1 MIISPG
7 DSSKSSLDNNFLCD
21 KVCNILYSKDYTIFP
36 INEYCNGVYSKSF
49 IAVSNDSNDKLRR
62 DSIYLID
69 EFNKDS
75 IIVKY
80 KDEELPKRILNN
92 GSERL
97 LGINAYDGDFNSR
110 AYVYNNSAF
119 CFVEQKR
126 YKVLSDKTQLRKGM
140 VVEFFNNEK
149 WTERKVDNVDI
160 EYERMYKLLIK
171 YQKLR
176 VCID

>member
-1 MIISPG
+1 M
-7 DSSKSSLDNNFLCD
+7 
-21 KVCNILYSKDYTIFP
+21 
-36 INEYCNGVYSKSF
+36 
-49 IAVSNDSNDKLRR
+49 RR

-69 EFNKDS
+69 EFNKDYV
-75 IIVKY
+75 IVKY
-80 KDEELPKRILNN
+80 RDEDIPKRILNN

-97 LGINAYDGDFNSR
+97 LGINAYDGDFNNK

-126 YKVLSDKTQLRKGM
+126 YKVVSDKTQLRKGM
-140 VVEFFNNEK
+140 IVEFFNNDK